1 MIICIYNNNLQTSS
15 QLTIILTQNS
25 TTIFFKD
32 EFTGDMEVGFF
43 SMIDTTAARLG
54 EESI

>member
-15 QLTIILTQNS
+15 QLIIILTQNS